1 MKGNCPA
8 LPDYY
13 FLTTSNWLFCLLESE
28 HHNLAIHRQSHNKPL
43 NCLQSKES
51 NIFMTQLTCHRSLED
66 RLHAPAGW
74 LLCHKMWCDERTSC
88 FVARWSGG
96 WDWFAKWTLWSDRF
110 LMDGSHCC
118 PGGFVRWR
126 VVEWCIALR
135 CRSWVSGWIVRHW
148 KWWRAWPR
156 WEACFSRNEV

>member
-1 MKGNCPA
+1 
-8 LPDYY
+8 
-13 FLTTSNWLFCLLESE
+13 
-28 HHNLAIHRQSHNKPL
+28 
-43 NCLQSKES
+43 
-51 NIFMTQLTCHRSLED
+51 MTQLTCDRSFED

-74 LLCHKMWCDERTSC
+74 LLCCKIWCDERTSC

-96 WDWFAKWTLWSDRF
+96 WDWFAKWALWSDRF

-135 CRSWVSGWIVRHW
+135 CHSWVSGWIIGDW
-148 KWWRAWPR
+148 KQCACSASIATMRGMLFTKWGLN
-156 WEACFSRNEV
+156 WELQCLTFGLSSADPIALPEHPTDWLLHHILSA